1 MFFQVKQF
9 LMVFF
14 VALAPTIALLLRGVL
29 WGADSFAFLSV
40 SCGNPGIEKLGHPFF
55 AQFVPLFNCNFY
67 LIITVMFFFYFF
79 SLISLWFFGNYL
91 FKEKGYLLP
100 IVVGSIS
107 PLFFIEALRFENQL
121 FGVTLSLIALALFTL
136 YLSHHK
142 SLKGLFCVFLAII
155 MALFSVLSWFP
166 SLFILAIAFFLL
178 EIKQEHKQTI
188 FLIGLI
194 FFLIF
199 FGKYFFWNSISQL
212 FLFPNDLVSENMPF
226 VGLVFILH
234 IISFYKYVD
243 KKFFAYSLF
252 LIFLG
257 LINLKY
263 VFLAS
268 ILLGVGLVNKEIS
281 GGIQTKQGRIPLL
294 PIAFL
299 CLIGL
304 TITSLYLF
312 PTQSDVKEI
321 DFAIQFAKDNNI
333 VLVNDWGVGWLIES
347 RGYQTKYKI
356 SRPNPDFNKIDKPF
370 VAYTKKSLDCEQLTE
385 KVFNCS

>member
-1 MFFQVKQF
+1 
-9 LMVFF
+9 MVFL

-40 SCGNPGIEKLGHPFF
+40 SCGNPGINSLGHPFF

-67 LIITVMFFFYFF
+67 LIITIMFLFYFF
-79 SLISLWFFGNYL
+79 SLISLWVFGNYL

-121 FGVTLSLIALALFTL
+121 FGITLSLIALGLFTL
-136 YLSHHK
+136 YLSHNK
-142 SLKGLFCVFLAII
+142 SYIGLF
-155 MALFSVLSWFP
+155 ALFLSIIIGFLSLFVWFP
-166 SLFILAIAFFLL
+166 SLFILTIAFFLL
-178 EIKQEHKQTI
+178 PIKQEYKQTI

-194 FFLIF
+194 FFFAF
-199 FGKYFFWNSISQL
+199 FGKYFFWDSILQL
-212 FLFPNDLVSENMPF
+212 ILFPNDLVSENMPF

-243 KKFFAYSLF
+243 KKFFGYSLF

-257 LINLKY
+257 LFNLKY

-268 ILLGVGLVNKEIS
+268 ILLGVGLVNKELKN
-281 GGIQTKQGRIPLL
+281 GLQTKQGRIPLI

-312 PTQSDVKEI
+312 PTQSDIKEI
-321 DFAIQFAKDNNI
+321 DFAIQYAKDNN
-333 VLVNDWGVGWLIES
+333 LPLYNDWGVGWLIES
-347 RGYQTKYKI
+347 RGYSTIYKI
-356 SRPNPDFNKIDKPF
+356 SRPQPDWNNLERPF
-370 VAYTKKSLDCEQLTE
+370 VAYSKRELFSCNKIDSSTWLCPI
-385 KVFNCS
+385 